1 VEISFEVVLFLILA
15 ATFAGL
21 VDSLAGGGGLIQL
34 PALLVSLPDTSPSVI
49 LGTNKVPSFLGTLGA
64 TASYLRKIKPDFKL
78 AAVMGLPAFIGS
90 AMGASV
96 ATKIPRDAFRPII
109 LFLLI
114 IVAIYTYLR
123 KELGQVASAKFRK
136 KSIYNWGSSW
146 SGNWVL

>member
-1 VEISFEVVLFLILA
+1 VEISIEVVLFLILA

-96 ATKIPRDAFRPII
+96 DTKIPRDAFRPII
-109 LFLLI
+109 
-114 IVAIYTYLR
+114 
-123 KELGQVASAKFRK
+123 
-136 KSIYNWGSSW
+136 
-146 SGNWVL
+146 

>member
-1 VEISFEVVLFLILA
+1 ME
-15 ATFAGL
+15 
-21 VDSLAGGGGLIQL
+21 
-34 PALLVSLPDTSPSVI
+34 LLVNGYRPEPNFWSNAHPWS
-49 LGTNKVPSFLGTLGA
+49 SFLGTLGA

-114 IVAIYTYLR
+114 SVAIYTYLR
-123 KELGQVASAKFRK
+123 KELGQIASAKFAATSRLAT
-136 KSIYNWGSSW
+136 SFM
-146 SGNWVL
+146 